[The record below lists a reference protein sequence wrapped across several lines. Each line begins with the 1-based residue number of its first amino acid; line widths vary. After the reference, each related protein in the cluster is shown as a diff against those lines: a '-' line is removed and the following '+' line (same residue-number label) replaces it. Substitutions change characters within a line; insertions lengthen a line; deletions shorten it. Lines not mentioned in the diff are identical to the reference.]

1 LIPLCHGQESEEH
14 PGRSG
19 VHEAQNVRNELDRKD
34 LEHRVF
40 VNYHC
45 TNVASLGR
53 STNAVIKTQPPH
65 PPHNSARFAR
75 AQHPRLTRHTLASP
89 ASPTDTS
96 RHTLSRHVHHASQKD
111 VECSAPRVA
120 TVLHGQTTIASVVLA
135 ALKVCIAPRMWCLA
149 VDHALVTYL

>member
-1 LIPLCHGQESEEH
+1 LIPLCHDRESEEH

-19 VHEAQNVRNELDRKD
+19 VQGTQNVHNELDRKV

-65 PPHNSARFAR
+65 PPRSSARTAR

-89 ASPTDTS
+89 ASLTDAS
-96 RHTLSRHVHHASQKD
+96 RHTLSRHVHHAPQKD

-120 TVLHGQTTIASVVLA
+120 TILHGQTTIASVLLA
-135 ALKVCIAPRMWCLA
+135 ALKVCIAS
-149 VDHALVTYL
+149 